1 MAGVFACW
9 YVIRIG
15 GAAVL
20 FLGGQVICSVATSY
34 QFVLRESGLS
44 CKARRLISCQSH
56 TKARPVLGKAI

>member
-1 MAGVFACW
+1 MAGVFCLLVCHPHRGR
-9 YVIRIG
+9 YR
-15 GAAVL
+15 
-20 FLGGQVICSVATSY
+20 FMGGQAICSVATSY